1 MSQSNLH
8 CTYFQVE
15 RLKNVVGIGRSAAY
29 QVITSPGEVL
39 GVLGAVT
46 DPQTIQAMNDPRFSS
61 KPRLFVNSWLKRSLT
76 ALGL

>member
-1 MSQSNLH
+1 MNQTNLH
-8 CTYFQVE
+8 YTYFQVE
-15 RLKNVVGIGRSAAY
+15 RLKNVVGIGRSSAY

-39 GVLGAVT
+39 GVLGPVT
-46 DPQTIQAMNDPRFSS
+46 DPHTTQAMNDPRFSS